1 MTVVLEINAERSA
14 CVALVFFSIWP
25 LIASLKVA
33 ISAEKSE
40 IHSSESGNLSLHFP
54 IYPILIS
61 TYALRQ
67 ALYESP

>member
-1 MTVVLEINAERSA
+1 MEINAERSA
-14 CVALVFFSIWP
+14 GVALVSFSIWSW
-25 LIASLKVA
+25 IISLKVA

-40 IHSSESGNLSLHFP
+40 IQCTEGDNRSLPFCQIP
-54 IYPILIS
+54 VFS